1 VKPEDILEL
10 MNLKD
15 WTPADL
21 AARLGISTR
30 SIDRYLAKE
39 AKPHRNTVRAFA
51 RILEQARR
59 QRGAA

>member
-1 VKPEDILEL
+1 MKREDILEL

-30 SIDRYLAKE
+30 SIDRYLAEE
-39 AKPHRNTVRAFA
+39 ARPHRNTVRAFA
-51 RILEQARR
+51 RLLDQARKH
-59 QRGAA
+59 RGAA